1 MDAVP
6 GPSSDLPLAC
16 ANLLLLLPNCLNDV
30 DPQKRGESESRDCRG
45 PPRNRAEARA
55 VRGAVFSLFRKKS
68 KLRSVRLSFCLCR
81 ASPGPPLA
89 VV

>member
-6 GPSSDLPLAC
+6 GPSSDLPLPC
-16 ANLLLLLPNCLNDV
+16 ANLLLLPPNRLDV
-30 DPQKRGESESRDCRG
+30 DPQKRGKSESRDCRG
-45 PPRNRAEARA
+45 PPRDRAEAGA
-55 VRGAVFSLFRKKS
+55 VRGAVFSPFRKKS
-68 KLRSVRLSFCLCR
+68 KSRSVRLSFCLCR